1 MPSNKANPPL
11 PPKRTGIL
19 PFQGK
24 YFCCQNLPLHALEI
38 VKEHLDKEV
47 NIKDGSA
54 PPAGPVTGIS
64 NDHVSSAQNIIEF
77 LEWAKHYY
85 DCTPPLISYREMNI
99 DAVTWFIRVK
109 ELKSRRERFYF
120 PELGSTPITGIK
132 YSFLE
137 VAVEDLTFPN
147 KEIHKR
153 VTEEF
158 ICPWPKST
166 AKKFRVGGCIEHSA
180 PVGLKKGRAFEIS
193 AWEREEKKAEC
204 VVPKPTTLDDSDHA
218 NNEDLTEQLRQMDLK
233 TLKEM
238 LVVSDK
244 AEKER
249 AAKEKKAAKK
259 EKRRSQE
266 MEMKSEQPPEN

>member
-1 MPSNKANPPL
+1 MPSNLGNPPL

-24 YFCCQNLPLHALEI
+24 YLCCKNLPLHALEI

-47 NIKDGSA
+47 SF
-54 PPAGPVTGIS
+54 
-64 NDHVSSAQNIIEF
+64 AQNIIEF
-77 LEWAKHYY
+77 LEWAKHYF
-85 DCTPPLISYREMNI
+85 DCTPPHINYREMNI

-109 ELKSRRERFYF
+109 ELKSRRERFFF

-147 KEIHKR
+147 KEIHKC

-158 ICPWPKST
+158 ICPWPRS
-166 AKKFRVGGCIEHSA
+166 KKFKVGGCVEHSA

-193 AWEREEKKAEC
+193 AWEREDKKTECVVPVEDIEDKKPEC
-204 VVPKPTTLDDSDHA
+204 VVPKLTTPDDSDHA
-218 NNEDLTEQLRQMDLK
+218 NNEDMTEQLRQMDLK

-266 MEMKSEQPPEN
+266 MEMKSEQL